1 MDVYFTTLDNIGESI
16 LKWADPERNF
26 RGFTEVSKHVFKQ
39 LDMYCQRL
47 VVTKARFGSHILS
60 SYWLQGW
67 PLTDFRHA
75 FSIAL
80 AYVLFVVVGSAIF
93 QSRSVPALDP
103 YPIKFIY
110 NVSQIVMCAYMTVE
124 ALMLA
129 YRNGYTWVP
138 CVAYNQVNPPVANLL
153 WLFYISKV
161 WDFWDTIFIVIGKK
175 WNQLSFL
182 HVYHHTTIF
191 LFYWLNSHVNYDGD
205 IYLTILLNGFIH
217 TVMYTYYFICMHTK
231 VPETGRSLPIWW
243 KSSLTMMQMI
253 QFVIMMSQATYLLLS
268 RCKKTSLR
276 VVVAYFV
283 YIFSLLVL
291 FAQFFVSSYM
301 KPKKTKAKKT

>member
-1 MDVYFTTLDNIGESI
+1 M
-16 LKWADPERNF
+16 
-26 RGFTEVSKHVFKQ
+26 
-39 LDMYCQRL
+39 
-47 VVTKARFGSHILS
+47 
-60 SYWLQGW
+60 
-67 PLTDFRHA
+67 
-75 FSIAL
+75 
-80 AYVLFVVVGSAIF
+80 
-93 QSRSVPALDP
+93 
-103 YPIKFIY
+103 
-110 NVSQIVMCAYMTVE
+110 MCAYMTVE

-129 YRNGYTWVP
+129 YRNSYSWVP
-138 CVAYNQVNPPVANLL
+138 CIAYNQVNPPVANLL

-161 WDFWDTIFIVIGKK
+161 WDFWDTIFIVLGKK

-268 RCKKTSLR
+268 QCKKTSLR
-276 VVVAYFV
+276 VVVAYFL
-283 YIFSLLVL
+283 YILTLLVL